1 MKTSPNLN
9 NLHFLV
15 LNYGKKKI
23 ATPDI
28 QYIEGEGNYSHIIT
42 STYGKLFTSFTL
54 KIYCEQLKNE
64 ENFFSPRKGLLLNI
78 QFLKEIKQKD
88 GVFYAQ
94 MKDGKSHA
102 LSRRKGKAFM
112 EYLLNNRLGNLI
124 VA

>member
-94 MKDGKSHA
+94 MKDGKSHV
-102 LSRRKGKAFM
+102 LSRRKGKAFIQ
-112 EYLLNNRLGNLI
+112 YLSNNCFGNLI
-124 VA
+124 GI